1 MDRFGEEECSVTI
14 HWVIDLEKE
23 DNQIPN
29 TIETYYFNEPGER
42 NIFMR
47 GVRETSRRLEYGLV
61 KATYTS
67 TYRIRKIGD

>member
-1 MDRFGEEECSVTI
+1 MDRFGKGECSVTI

-29 TIETYYFNEPGER
+29 IIETYNFNETEER
-42 NIFMR
+42 DVFMR

-61 KATYTS
+61 HATHTP